1 MDESDRLTLDQWRAR
16 PRIREVAENMA
27 RLFDSLL

>member
-1 MDESDRLTLDQWRAR
+1 MAESDRLTLEAWRSR
-16 PRIREVAENMA
+16 PRVRQVAENMA